1 MALFQ
6 SKQVKAGVPALSP
19 TEASCPVAIVGEFV
33 TVAGLTAND
42 VIEMVAIP
50 AGTVPIDVT
59 IACEDLDSGGTPA
72 IVLDVGVL
80 SGNYGAN
87 DAART
92 CGAEF
97 INDTNIGQTGGM
109 ASANVA
115 AGLLLT
121 PTLNDRSIGIKV
133 QTAAATLATGK
144 KIRVVAL
151 CAPAPVGIDV
161 AA

>member
-59 IACEDLDSGGTPA
+59 VACEDLDSGGTPA

-97 INDTNIGQTGGM
+97 INDTIIGQTGGM

-133 QTAAATLATGK
+133 QTSASVLALGK
-144 KIRVVAL
+144 KIRLVAL

>member
-1 MALFQ
+1 M
-6 SKQVKAGVPALSP
+6 
-19 TEASCPVAIVGEFV
+19 VGEFV

-59 IACEDLDSGGTPA
+59 IACEDLDTGGTPA

-97 INDTNIGQTGGM
+97 INDTIIGQTGGM

-133 QTAAATLATGK
+133 QTSASVLAAGR

>member
-1 MALFQ
+1 MALYQ
-6 SKQVKAGVPALSP
+6 SKQVKAGVSALSP
-19 TEASCPVAIVGEFV
+19 TEASCPVAVVGEFV

-59 IACEDLDSGGTPA
+59 IACEDLDTGGTPA

-97 INDTNIGQTGGM
+97 INDTIIGQTGGM

-133 QTAAATLATGK
+133 QTSASVLAAGR

>member
-19 TEASCPVAIVGEFV
+19 TEASCLVAIVGEFV
-33 TVAGLTAND
+33 TAAGLTAND

-59 IACEDLDSGGTPA
+59 VACEDLDSGGTPA

-97 INDTNIGQTGGM
+97 INDTIIGQTGGM

-133 QTAAATLATGK
+133 QTSASVLAPGK

>member
-1 MALFQ
+1 MALYQ

-19 TEASCPVAIVGEFV
+19 TEASCPVAVVGEFV

-42 VIEMVAIP
+42 VIEMVAVP

-59 IACEDLDSGGTPA
+59 IACEDLDTGGTPA

-92 CGAEF
+92 CGTEF
-97 INDTNIGQTGGM
+97 INDTIIGQTGGM
-109 ASANVA
+109 VSANIA

-133 QTAAATLATGK
+133 QTSASVLALGK

-151 CAPAPVGIDV
+151 CAPSPVGIDV

>member
-33 TVAGLTAND
+33 TVAGPTAND

-59 IACEDLDSGGTPA
+59 VACEDLDSGGTPA

-97 INDTNIGQTGGM
+97 INDTIIGQTGGM

-133 QTAAATLATGK
+133 QTSASVLAPGK

>member
-1 MALFQ
+1 MALYQ

-19 TEASCPVAIVGEFV
+19 TEASCPVAVVGEFV
-33 TVAGLTAND
+33 TVAGLTSND

-50 AGTVPIDVT
+50 AGTVPIDVS
-59 IACEDLDSGGTPA
+59 IACEDLDTSGTPA

-92 CGAEF
+92 CGSDF
-97 INDTNIGQTGGM
+97 INDTIIGQTGGM

-133 QTAAATLATGK
+133 QTAAAILATGK